1 MKKQLLSLILPMVM
15 MLTGLPAFAVPTD
28 LTPTSPP
35 STKGSI
41 TANAADFAWTACD
54 ASNGN
59 SCTHT
64 GRELILAYN
73 SNGSA
78 TAYTITVSSVADE
91 LGRTG
96 DQTYSLG
103 AGEYCVLGPYPV
115 RGWRQSN
122 GKLNFSSTNAE
133 LKFRVIRL
141 PNI

>member
-1 MKKQLLSLILPMVM
+1 MKKQLMSLLVAAG
-15 MLTGLPAFAVPTD
+15 LLLGLPALAVPTD
-28 LTPTSPP
+28 LTPTSTP
-35 STKGSI
+35 STNGSI
-41 TANAADFAWTACD
+41 TANSADFTWTACD

-64 GRELILAYN
+64 GKELILAYN

-78 TAYTITVSSVADE
+78 TAYTITVTSVADE

-122 GKLNFSSTNAE
+122 GKLYFSSTNAE